1 MWGTSSVKA
10 QQEDMEA
17 ALRQHA
23 VFPRI
28 IAGGDY
34 FFFSHKKGTII
45 QGKAIISNITYWK
58 SCPTYFVLFS
68 H

>member
-1 MWGTSSVKA
+1 
-10 QQEDMEA
+10 MEVRRSGLWA
-17 ALRQHA
+17 PGYGPT

-34 FFFSHKKGTII
+34 SRDD
-45 QGKAIISNITYWK
+45 AIISNIAHWK
-58 SCPTYFVLFS
+58 SYPKYFVLFS